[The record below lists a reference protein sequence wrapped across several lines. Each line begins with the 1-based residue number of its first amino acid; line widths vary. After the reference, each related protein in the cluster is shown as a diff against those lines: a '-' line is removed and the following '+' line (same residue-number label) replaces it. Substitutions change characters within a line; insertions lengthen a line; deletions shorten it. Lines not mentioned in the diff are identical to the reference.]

1 MNTHYVPRLVLK
13 KFSEKICTY
22 NIKTGEL
29 KENIKTEDAYAKT
42 DFYDAETEDN
52 FNRKV
57 ESQFGNLLANK
68 LLKCEGVVELSR
80 KELRLTK
87 KFLLLSVLRSVGNE
101 EFLQVERKFYDN
113 LKEKWKEFAK
123 LNGLSEQETLSAL
136 ESETM
141 KAFFVEK
148 TIDGETNYQ
157 YWMRTLNVILDTDG
171 TPEEILKHP
180 NKTYPA
186 YRWSTII
193 SNGYLAFWD
202 TNSKN
207 DEFVITDI
215 GMTSENEKG

>member
-1 MNTHYVPRLVLK
+1 MCYNKRKREEFMNTHYVPRLVLK
-13 KFSEKICTY
+13 KFSDRICTY

-29 KENIKTEDAYAKT
+29 KENIKTEDAYSKT
-42 DFYDAETEDN
+42 DFYDSETEDN

-113 LKEKWKEFAK
+113 LKEKWKAFAK

-136 ESETM
+136 ESERM
-141 KAFFVEK
+141 KAPF
-148 TIDGETNYQ
+148 D
-157 YWMRTLNVILDTDG
+157 
-171 TPEEILKHP
+171 
-180 NKTYPA
+180 
-186 YRWSTII
+186 
-193 SNGYLAFWD
+193 
-202 TNSKN
+202 
-207 DEFVITDI
+207 
-215 GMTSENEKG
+215 